1 MQQLKK
7 SRFNIQ
13 EFPIVKG
20 GISFI
25 QTHSFPGFFGV
36 PIYDIL
42 MFIINEIRRQR
53 IMFRANSIA
62 FSFFVSIFPAIIVII
77 NLLAYIPIDGV
88 LDTLN
93 LSLKNV
99 LPSTAH
105 AFLFDTIN
113 DIVER
118 PRAGLLSV
126 SFLLAIFISSN
137 GMMAMMHSFDKSHE
151 ISFKKR
157 TGFQKRLRSIWLTAL
172 LAILLILSISFIIAG
187 KGVLQWLADTFTG
200 LPNASTTLL
209 SLTRWISLGFLFY
222 TFISLIYR
230 YGPALNRKTGFFSA
244 GTTLAT
250 ILSILTSIIF
260 SLYVN
265 NFGTYNTVYGSI
277 GAIIVLLL
285 WIQIN
290 AFILL
295 IGFELNASITVNRDL
310 KKLREEEENVID

>member
-1 MQQLKK
+1 MKK
-7 SRFNIQ
+7 SKLKLQ
-13 EFPIVKG
+13 DFPLIKEG
-20 GISFI
+20 LAFI
-25 QTHSFPGFFGV
+25 KANSFPGFFGV
-36 PIYDIL
+36 PIYDIIV
-42 MFIINEIRRQR
+42 FVINEVKRQR

-93 LSLKNV
+93 VSLKNV
-99 LPSTAH
+99 LPATAH
-105 AFLFDTIN
+105 DFLFATIN

-118 PRAGLLSV
+118 PRAGLLSI

-151 ISFKKR
+151 ITFKQR
-157 TGFQKRLRSIWLTAL
+157 SGFQKRLRAIWLTSL
-172 LAILLILSISFIIAG
+172 LAVLLILSISFIIAG

-200 LPNASTTLL
+200 LPNANTTMI
-209 SLTRWISLGFLFY
+209 SITRWISLAFLFY

-230 YGPALNRKTGFFSA
+230 YGPALNRKTGFLSA

-250 ILSILTSIIF
+250 ILSILTSIVF

-265 NFGTYNTVYGSI
+265 NFGMYNTVYGSI

-295 IGFELNASITVNRDL
+295 VGFELNASIAVNRDL
-310 KKLREEEENVID
+310 KKLRGLEEDLID